1 MPGLA
6 QPACPASCGQAQ
18 AGVAGVDPK
27 RHFTY
32 CSERRSVHLSSRR
45 RLEAV
50 EWVNLLYPLL
60 RMWFDCDIKISMLKG
75 KEIVLG
81 VTGGIAAYKAAEFV
95 RLLVKREAH
104 VYVVMTQNAQEF
116 VTPLTFQTLSGNPVI
131 TGPFTLFEDKKI
143 GHIALADLAELI
155 VILPA
160 TANIIGKIANGIAD
174 DFLST
179 MVMAS
184 KAPVLFV
191 PSMNV
196 NMWENQATQKNI
208 QTLIERGHYIMEPG
222 EGELACHWYGKG
234 RLAELDEV
242 LEKIEDLFSVKDL
255 EGERILIT
263 GGPTQEPI
271 DPIRFITNHSSGK
284 MGYALAKVAKR
295 RGAKVMLVTG
305 PTSLPIPRR
314 DIEVFSVKTAEE
326 MRKTVLT
333 HLEGCSVV
341 IKAAAVSDYRPKVKG
356 ERKLKKDDPY
366 LTLELERTEDILKEI
381 GKKKGNRVLIG
392 FAAET
397 DNLLANAKQKLMEKN
412 LDFIVVNDV
421 TKPGAGFGLD
431 TNQVKILFPSGEEK
445 NLPLMSKEDVSE
457 VVLNEVVNLLRKKN
471 S

>member
-1 MPGLA
+1 
-6 QPACPASCGQAQ
+6 
-18 AGVAGVDPK
+18 
-27 RHFTY
+27 
-32 CSERRSVHLSSRR
+32 
-45 RLEAV
+45 
-50 EWVNLLYPLL
+50 
-60 RMWFDCDIKISMLKG
+60 MLKG

-95 RLLVKREAH
+95 RLLAKAEANIH
-104 VYVVMTQNAQEF
+104 VVMTRSAQEF
-116 VTPLTFQTLSGNPVI
+116 VTPLTFQTLSGNPVVSN
-131 TGPFTLFEDKKI
+131 LFALLEDEKI

-196 NMWENQATQKNI
+196 NMWENRALQRNV
-208 QTLIERGHYIMEPG
+208 QTLLERGYYFVEPG

-242 LEKIEDLFSVKDL
+242 VERIEDLLSQKDL
-255 EGERILIT
+255 MGERILIT

-271 DPIRFITNHSSGK
+271 DPVRFITNRSSGK

-295 RGAKVMLVTG
+295 RGAEVVLVIG

-314 DIEVFSVKTAEE
+314 DIDVVSVRTADE
-326 MRKTVLT
+326 MREAVLA
-333 HLEGCSVV
+333 HMEGCTVV
-341 IKAAAVSDYRPKVKG
+341 IKAAAVSDYRPKVISLK
-356 ERKLKKDDPY
+356 KLKKADPY
-366 LTLELERTEDILKEI
+366 TSLELERTRDILGEI
-381 GKKKGNRVLIG
+381 GRKKGDRILIG

-397 DNLLANAKQKLMEKN
+397 ENLIGNASKKLMEKN

-431 TNQVKILFPSGEEK
+431 TNQVKILYPSGEVK
-445 NLPLMSKEDVSE
+445 DLPLMSKEELSSLILDDVIR
-457 VVLNEVVNLLRKKN
+457 LLKKKRN
-471 S
+471 